1 MITLLMTQTCRNV
14 SMFSDLN
21 SLVNLKLSYWYR
33 NNGQLILLKIDKVQV
48 VNNCNYS
55 YATSIMTGLSTLYK
69 GTLGSLQRIFFRSWQ
84 IPLSLSSHCL
94 CLCLHSPAGHLGCP
108 PLHPPQPLPHLLHSS
123 APSQPP
129 LHPPQSP
136 LQPH

>member
-1 MITLLMTQTCRNV
+1 MSPCFQILA
-14 SMFSDLN
+14 N
-21 SLVNLKLSYWYR
+21 SLVNLKLSYQYR
-33 NNGQLILLKIDKVQV
+33 NNGQIILLEIDKVQV

-55 YATSIMTGLSTLYK
+55 YATSVLTDLSGLYK

-84 IPLSLSSHCL
+84 IPLSLSSRCL
-94 CLCLHSPAGHLGCP
+94 CLCLHSPDGHLGCP
-108 PLHPPQPLPHLLHSS
+108 LLHPPQPLPHLLLHSS

-136 LQPH
+136 PQPH